1 MLKSVVM
8 KGLYLALLTAFF
20 FSCQN
25 TTPKAN
31 TWSSYHGG
39 KDRNHYSELNE
50 INPSNV
56 AQLEPA
62 WSFTTSSKGQMQMNP
77 IVVDSM
83 VYIIDASLRV
93 YGLHAESGKEIWSYG
108 ANFDHALSTSRG
120 VSYWKSKKG
129 EQRIFY
135 TRNYELI
142 ALNALSGKPAKGFG
156 VDGSVDIR
164 KALPSMDKWVISN
177 TPGTI
182 FKDLIILPLR
192 VSESE
197 GAAKGNIIAFDTNTG
212 AVVWTFETL
221 PSFKDNPNVGG
232 GNNWAGM
239 SLDEEKELLY
249 IPTGSAS
256 PDFYGANRI
265 GKNEYANSVIALDAN
280 TGNYVWHFQT
290 VHHDLW
296 DRDLPAPPNLIQI
309 EKEGKSIDAL
319 AQISKQGYVFLFDRA
334 NGTPIY
340 DIEETKV
347 PQSNIPNEISWE
359 TQPIPSKPKAFAR
372 QIDELKEAE
381 IGMYSKRGDSLK
393 KLFKSMIKQSYHPPD
408 TSTVLLFPGYDGG
421 GEWGGAAAVPDE
433 GLLYVNS
440 NEMAWE
446 LRIEKKEIAN
456 TAKGL
461 YTRYCS
467 SCHLDNFQGVPESGY
482 PSLVNISERLTTEEL
497 HLLISNGKG
506 RMPGFSQLPKEE
518 IKAISRY
525 VMGLEDGNAALNK
538 IEPVTNYIHSGYQK
552 FLDENGLPAINPPWG
567 QLHAIDLNTATYK
580 WSVPLGETPGIGET
594 GTENYGGPLVTK
606 NGLLFI
612 AATKDGFIRAFDR
625 HTGEVLWKYKLPY
638 PAFASPSLYQYNNRS
653 YLVIACGGEK
663 LGTVAGDQI
672 IAFALPQ

>member
-156 VDGSVDIR
+156 VDGAVDIR

-340 DIEETKV
+340 EIEETEV

-525 VMGLEDGNAALNK
+525 VMGLEDGNAALNT
-538 IEPVTNYIHSGYQK
+538 IEPVTTYIHSGYQK

>member
-1 MLKSVVM
+1 MVKSVVM
-8 KGLYLALLTAFF
+8 KGLYFALLIVFF

-25 TTPKAN
+25 KTPKAN
-31 TWSSYHGG
+31 TWSSYNGG

-50 INPSNV
+50 IKPDNV
-56 AQLEPA
+56 KLLEPA
-62 WSFTTSSKGQMQMNP
+62 WTFTTSSKGQMQMNP
-77 IVVDSM
+77 IVVDSI
-83 VYIIDASLRV
+83 VYIIDASLKV
-93 YGLHAESGKEIWSYG
+93 YGLHAESGQEIWSYG
-108 ANFDHALSTSRG
+108 TNFDHALSTSRG

-142 ALNALSGKPAKGFG
+142 SLDALSGKPVKKFG
-156 VDGSVDIR
+156 VNGAVDIR

-197 GAAKGNIIAFDTNTG
+197 GAAKGNIIAFDANTG
-212 AVVWTFETL
+212 TVVWTFETL
-221 PSFKDNPNVGG
+221 PSFKGNPNIGG

-239 SLDEEKELLY
+239 SLDEEKELVY

-256 PDFYGANRI
+256 PDFYGVNRI
-265 GKNEYANSVIALDAN
+265 GKNEYANSIIALDAN

-296 DRDLPAPPNLIQI
+296 DRDLPAPPNLIQLS
-309 EKEGKSIDAL
+309 KQGKSIDAL

-340 DIEETKV
+340 EIEETQV
-347 PQSNIPNEISWE
+347 PKSKILNEISWK
-359 TQPIPSKPKAFAR
+359 TQPIPSRPKAFAR

-393 KLFKSMIKQSYHPPD
+393 KLFKSMIKKTYHPPD
-408 TSTVLLFPGYDGG
+408 TASVLLFPGYDGG

-467 SCHLDNFQGVPESGY
+467 SCHLDNFKGVPESGY
-482 PSLVNISERLTTEEL
+482 PSLEKINVRLSVEEL

-518 IKAISRY
+518 IKSITNY
-525 VMGLEDGNAALNK
+525 VMGLEDGNTALST
-538 IEPVTNYIHSGYQK
+538 IEPITTYVHSGYQK

-567 QLHAIDLNTATYK
+567 QLHAIDLNTAEYK

-638 PAFASPSLYQYNNRS
+638 PAFASPSLYHYNNRS

>member
-20 FSCQN
+20 FSCKN

-39 KDRNHYSELNE
+39 KDRNHYSEINE

-62 WSFTTSSKGQMQMNP
+62 WTFTTSSKGQMQMNP

-83 VYIIDASLRV
+83 VYIIDASLKV
-93 YGLHAESGKEIWSYG
+93 YALHAESGKEIWSYG

-120 VSYWKSKKG
+120 VSYWKSQKG

-142 ALNALSGKPAKGFG
+142 ALDAISGRPARGFG
-156 VDGSVDIR
+156 VDGAVDIR

-221 PSFKDNPNVGG
+221 PSFKDNPNIGG

-239 SLDEEKELLY
+239 SLDEEKELVY

-256 PDFYGANRI
+256 PDFYGANRA
-265 GKNEYANSVIALDAN
+265 GKNEYANSIIALDAN
-280 TGNYVWHFQT
+280 TGDYIWHFQT

-340 DIEETKV
+340 EIEETQV
-347 PQSNIPNEISWE
+347 PQSNIPNEISWQ

-381 IGMYSKRGDSLK
+381 IGIYSSRSDSLK
-393 KLFKSMIKQSYHPPD
+393 KLFKSMIKKTYHPPD

-482 PSLVNISERLTTEEL
+482 PSLVNINERLTTEEL

-506 RMPGFSQLPKEE
+506 RMPGFSQLPKAE
-518 IKAISRY
+518 IKAISSY
-525 VMGLEDGNAALNK
+525 IMGLEDGNTALNTV
-538 IEPVTNYIHSGYQK
+538 EPITTYIHSGYQK

-567 QLHAIDLNTATYK
+567 QLHAIDLNTAEYK

-625 HTGEVLWKYKLPY
+625 HTGKVLWKYKLPY

>member
-497 HLLISNGKG
+497 HLFISNGKG

-525 VMGLEDGNAALNK
+525 VMGLEDGNAALNT
-538 IEPVTNYIHSGYQK
+538 IEPVTTYIHSGYQK

>member
-83 VYIIDASLRV
+83 VYIIDASLKV

-120 VSYWKSKKG
+120 VSYWKSQKG

-156 VDGSVDIR
+156 IDGAVDIR

-319 AQISKQGYVFLFDRA
+319 AQISKQGYVFLFNRA

-340 DIEETKV
+340 DIEETEV
-347 PQSNIPNEISWE
+347 PNRISQ
-359 TQPIPSKPKAFAR
+359 TKFHGKHS
-372 QIDELKEAE
+372 
-381 IGMYSKRGDSLK
+381 
-393 KLFKSMIKQSYHPPD
+393 
-408 TSTVLLFPGYDGG
+408 LFP
-421 GEWGGAAAVPDE
+421 ANPRPLPD
-433 GLLYVNS
+433 
-440 NEMAWE
+440 
-446 LRIEKKEIAN
+446 K
-456 TAKGL
+456 
-461 YTRYCS
+461 
-467 SCHLDNFQGVPESGY
+467 
-482 PSLVNISERLTTEEL
+482 
-497 HLLISNGKG
+497 
-506 RMPGFSQLPKEE
+506 
-518 IKAISRY
+518 
-525 VMGLEDGNAALNK
+525 
-538 IEPVTNYIHSGYQK
+538 
-552 FLDENGLPAINPPWG
+552 
-567 QLHAIDLNTATYK
+567 
-580 WSVPLGETPGIGET
+580 
-594 GTENYGGPLVTK
+594 
-606 NGLLFI
+606 
-612 AATKDGFIRAFDR
+612 
-625 HTGEVLWKYKLPY
+625 
-638 PAFASPSLYQYNNRS
+638 
-653 YLVIACGGEK
+653 
-663 LGTVAGDQI
+663 
-672 IAFALPQ
+672 

>member
-340 DIEETKV
+340 DIEETEV

-525 VMGLEDGNAALNK
+525 VMGLEDGNAALNT
-538 IEPVTNYIHSGYQK
+538 IEPVTTYIHSGYQK